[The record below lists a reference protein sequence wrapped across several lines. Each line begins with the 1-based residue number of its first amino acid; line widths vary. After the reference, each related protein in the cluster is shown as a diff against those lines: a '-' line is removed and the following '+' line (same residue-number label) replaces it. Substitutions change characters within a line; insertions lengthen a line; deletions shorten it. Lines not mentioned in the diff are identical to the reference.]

1 MDGIVFIQ
9 FRLGHLIG
17 EHCTMSQCRRCNFP
31 IVNFRIRFFG
41 LSPAPCPEYDI
52 NPCTRK
58 WNSSDDLER
67 TTRRRNVRRRTANCI
82 SCNICARE
90 CHKFCTRKTLANTS
104 SLLANRD
111 FGFHCLKIVSHN
123 FHPLRC
129 LRTSLCL
136 SLSLSLGCCLM
147 IPHGRMDSLSTSE
160 THIILV
166 RKFYG
171 HYGYAKYMNGVVLAL
186 MRQLSYVH
194 TIFAYNKFIIS
205 YILL

>member
-1 MDGIVFIQ
+1 MRHRFWSLLVNELTHIHDAWPFMDGVVFIQ

-31 IVNFRIRFFG
+31 IVNFCIRFFG
-41 LSPAPCPEYDI
+41 LSPVPCPEYDI
-52 NPCTRK
+52 NPCARK
-58 WNSSDDLER
+58 WNFSDDLER

-104 SLLANRD
+104 LLLANRD

-123 FHPLRC
+123 FYLRRC

-136 SLSLSLGCCLM
+136 CRMVNSEWSDDPTW
-147 IPHGRMDSLSTSE
+147 PHG
-160 THIILV
+160 
-166 RKFYG
+166 
-171 HYGYAKYMNGVVLAL
+171 
-186 MRQLSYVH
+186 
-194 TIFAYNKFIIS
+194 
-205 YILL
+205 